1 MRLKKSSY
9 VLTPMGGMFM
19 KKLLLGLV
27 VLSSLSISAADDLR
41 LGEPGYGGTGC
52 PAGSAST
59 TLSPD
64 QKSLSIIFDSF
75 LVEAGGS
82 TGKSLDRKNCSIAI
96 PVHVPQGY
104 SISIIDIDYRG
115 FNSLPRGAT
124 SRFTAEYFFAGMQGP
139 KAVRDFRGGLD
150 EEYII
155 QNKLGLGATVWSNCG
170 ADVNLRVNTSLMVR
184 NSSKREE
191 ALTTI
196 DSADINGGLVY
207 HIAWKRCNR

>member
-1 MRLKKSSY
+1 
-9 VLTPMGGMFM
+9 M
-19 KKLLLGLV
+19 KNLLLGLM
-27 VLSSLSISAADDLR
+27 VLSTLTVNAADDLR
-41 LGEPGYGGTGC
+41 LGEPGYGGSGC
-52 PAGSAST
+52 PAGTAST

-64 QKSLSIIFDSF
+64 QKSLSIIFDEF
-75 LVEAGGS
+75 MVEAGGQ
-82 TGKSLDRKNCSIAI
+82 TGKTLDRKNCSIAI

-124 SRFTAEYFFAGMQGP
+124 SRFTAEYFFAGMIGP
-139 KAVRDFRGGLD
+139 RVVKDFRGGLD

-155 QNKLGLGATVWSNCG
+155 QNKLGVNASVWSACG

-184 NSSKREE
+184 NSSRREE

>member
-1 MRLKKSSY
+1 
-9 VLTPMGGMFM
+9 MFM
-19 KKLLLGLV
+19 KNLLLGLM
-27 VLSSLSISAADDLR
+27 VLSTLTVNAADDLR
-41 LGEPGYGGTGC
+41 LGEPGYGGSGC
-52 PAGSAST
+52 PAGTAST

-64 QKSLSIIFDSF
+64 QKSLSIIFDEF
-75 LVEAGGS
+75 MVEAGGQ
-82 TGKSLDRKNCSIAI
+82 TGKTLDRKNCSIAI

-124 SRFTAEYFFAGMQGP
+124 SRFTAEYFFAGMIGP
-139 KAVRDFRGGLD
+139 RVVKDFRGGLD

-155 QNKLGLGATVWSNCG
+155 QNKLGVNASVWSACG

-184 NSSKREE
+184 NSSRREE